1 MCHGREAGQTA
12 VHGLRV
18 LESAARQWLLRGSR
32 RVRFART
39 AVLAVAL
46 AVAMG
51 VFPASSAHAGSQL
64 SRTQMLAAQKR
75 AAAITASADRS
86 VPPRRFTY
94 LAAGTVWGI
103 CDAKGWV
110 SGYLP
115 GQLWLGYQLNGDS
128 WFRKHAITRQSAIA
142 SLNAT
147 AGAIDIGQR
156 YYYSLAK
163 AYELTGDRRYRNVA
177 LKGAAQQARRFNYAV
192 GAFRS
197 RNTTQTHQVIIDDLM
212 NIQLLFWAA
221 RNGGGA
227 SWGRLAHRHALT
239 VARDFVRDDGSTYHK
254 VLYSPTTGAI
264 IQTDTEQGYSPQ
276 SMWSRGQAW
285 GIYGFANAYAETK
298 DPVFLQTARRVADR
312 YISDLP
318 SDSVPYW
325 DFRDPD
331 IPEAPRDSSA
341 AAIAASGLIGLARV
355 ETDTVRA
362 DGYVSQARQMLS
374 SLNASYL
381 STAGPMVLRH
391 GTLNWY
397 APRTHDVAL
406 SFGDYFYFEALLRL
420 RLLPS
425 TSNPLQVKRVSASA
439 GSPGRATDRSPS
451 SAWSAKG
458 KQWIQLDL
466 GRKVPISAVRI
477 AIGKKTPGSAGF
489 KVLVSSDK
497 KRWSTALK
505 MRSTVGVSSI
515 EHYDFSTK
523 RARYV
528 RVLCN
533 GTSRG
538 SRLHMSAIRVY

>member
-1 MCHGREAGQTA
+1 MCHGREAEPSA
-12 VHGLRV
+12 RHGIRMI
-18 LESAARQWLLRGSR
+18 ESAARMWSLRGSR
-32 RVRFART
+32 RVKFVRT

-46 AVAMG
+46 AVAVG
-51 VFPASSAHAGSQL
+51 AFPASAAQADSQL
-64 SRTQMLAAQKR
+64 SRTQVLDAQKR
-75 AAAITASADRS
+75 AAAITMSAERS
-86 VPPRRFTY
+86 TPARRFTY
-94 LAAGTVWGI
+94 LATGTVWTT
-103 CDAKGWV
+103 CDANGWV

-128 WFRKHAITRQSAIA
+128 WFRSHAITRQKAIA
-142 SLNAT
+142 SLNT
-147 AGAIDIGQR
+147 TPGALDIGQR

-163 AYELTGDRRYRNVA
+163 AYELTGDRHYRNAA
-177 LKGAAQQARRFNYAV
+177 LKGASQQARRFNYAV

-197 RNTTQTHQVIIDDLM
+197 RNSTDTHQVIIDDLM

-227 SWGRLAHRHALT
+227 SWGRLAHSHALT
-239 VARDFVRDDGSTYHK
+239 VARDFVREDGSTYHK
-254 VLYSPTTGAI
+254 VLYDPVSGSI
-264 IQTDTEQGYSPQ
+264 IATDTEQGYSNK

-312 YISDLP
+312 YVSDLP

-325 DFRDPD
+325 DFRDPN
-331 IPEAPRDSSA
+331 IPDAPRDSSA

-362 DGYVSQARQMLS
+362 GSYVAQARQMLS

-391 GTLNWY
+391 GTHNWY
-397 APRTHDVAL
+397 NPDSCDVAL
-406 SFGDYFYFEALLRL
+406 SYGDYFYFEALLRL

-425 TSNPLQVKRVSASA
+425 TTSPLRVKRVSASA
-439 GSPGRATDRSPS
+439 GSAGRATDRSLS
-451 SAWSAKG
+451 TVWSAKG

-466 GRKVPISAVRI
+466 GQSVPVSAIGI

-489 KVLVSSDK
+489 KVLVSNDK
-497 KRWSTALK
+497 KGWRTALK

-515 EHYDFSTK
+515 ERYDFSTK

-528 RVLCN
+528 RVVCN
-533 GTSRG
+533 GTSR
-538 SRLHMSAIRVY
+538 SARLHMSAIRVY

>member
-1 MCHGREAGQTA
+1 MCHGGEAEPSA
-12 VHGLRV
+12 RHGLRMI
-18 LESAARQWLLRGSR
+18 ESAARMWLLRGSR
-32 RVRFART
+32 RVKFVRT

-46 AVAMG
+46 AVAVG
-51 VFPASSAHAGSQL
+51 VFPASAALGDPQL
-64 SRTQMLAAQKR
+64 SRAQVLAAQKR
-75 AAAITASADRS
+75 AAAITVSADRS
-86 VPPRRFTY
+86 TPARRFSY
-94 LAAGTVWGI
+94 WAKGTAWST
-103 CDAKGWV
+103 CDANGWV

-115 GQLWLGYQLNGDS
+115 GQLWLGYQFNGES
-128 WFRKHAITRQSAIA
+128 WFRRHAITRQSAIA
-142 SLNAT
+142 SLNT
-147 AGAIDIGQR
+147 TSGGIDIGQR

-163 AYELTGDRRYRNVA
+163 AYELTGDRRYRNAA
-177 LKGAAQQARRFNYAV
+177 LKGASQQALRFNYAV
-192 GAFRS
+192 GAVRS

-239 VARDFVRDDGSTYHK
+239 VARDFVREDGSTCHK
-254 VLYSPTTGAI
+254 VLYDPVSGSIVETT
-264 IQTDTEQGYSPQ
+264 TEQGYSED

-285 GIYGFANAYAETK
+285 GIYGFANAYTETK
-298 DPVFLQTARRVADR
+298 DPVLLQAARRVADR

-331 IPEAPRDSSA
+331 IPDAPKDSSA
-341 AAIAASGLIGLARV
+341 AAVAASGLIGLARV

-362 DGYVSQARQMLS
+362 DGYVVQARQMLA

-381 STAGPMVLRH
+381 STAGPMVLRR

-397 APRTHDVAL
+397 NPSTRDVAL
-406 SFGDYFYFEALLRL
+406 SFGDYFYLEALLRL

-425 TSNPLQVKRVSASA
+425 ATSPLRVKRVSASA
-439 GSPGRATDRSPS
+439 GSAGRATDRSS
-451 SAWSAKG
+451 STVWSAKG

-466 GRKVPISAVRI
+466 GQSVPVSAVGI
-477 AIGKKTPGSAGF
+477 AIGKKTPWSAGF
-489 KVLVSSDK
+489 KVLVSNDK
-497 KRWSTALK
+497 KHWSTALK

-515 EHYDFSTK
+515 ERYDFSTK
-523 RARYV
+523 RTRYV

-538 SRLHMSAIRVY
+538 SRLHMSAIRLY